1 MWRVRQDHAASG
13 PSGTRRDRG
22 TGQPGRLDAGRDHL
36 GLRCRI
42 PGGLTLELR
51 AGPGLPTVQAAGRF
65 LAPAGGYFPDLL
77 DTPADEAGLVGAAL
91 AEIGRGA
98 ACLRWYRPSG

>member
-1 MWRVRQDHAASG
+1 M
-13 PSGTRRDRG
+13 
-22 TGQPGRLDAGRDHL
+22 
-36 GLRCRI
+36 
-42 PGGLTLELR
+42 
-51 AGPGLPTVQAAGRF
+51 QAAGRF